1 MLLCLVE
8 RRCWFFSVVRMLL
21 YDRLVDNN
29 QLFNIS
35 LWDSERAKL
44 FVSSPHP
51 GDIILFM
58 LSICLLA
65 FVVLGFGLYI
75 WFFITSS
82 EHSQVRLLN
91 ILNVYFSAVCIGGGV
106 NGFII
111 LLSSYLG
118 YYNTTGMTRIS
129 ALFVLVAISAILLLI
144 SLATVLNHF
153 KPEIYLDLSVAW
165 RHSVALPCIL
175 SGKPSK
181 TVDIFYTRKGGRG
194 WNLQL
199 LVITEHCS
207 GNKIDNKVL

>member
-44 FVSSPHP
+44 FVSNPHP

-129 ALFVLVAISAILLLI
+129 ALFVLVAISANLLLI

-153 KPEIYLDLSVAW
+153 KPETYLDLSVTW
-165 RHSVALPCIL
+165 RHSVALPSIL
-175 SGKPSK
+175 SGKP
-181 TVDIFYTRKGGRG
+181 
-194 WNLQL
+194 
-199 LVITEHCS
+199 
-207 GNKIDNKVL
+207 